1 MWAES
6 KDVNTFV
13 NAEIEM
19 KKLRFHIPDSEG
31 KSKCHKIH
39 IGKRKMDC
47 QRLKVHG
54 CLMEE
59 VKSDTYLGDVLAS
72 DGKNTLNIENRVS
85 KGLGIVSQIM
95 DILKNVSFGAHYF
108 EIATTLREA
117 MLVNGLLT
125 NCEVWYGLTE
135 KEVAKLEEV
144 DRLLLRQI
152 FQVASTCPIEA
163 LYLELGCV
171 PIGLIIKA
179 RRIKYLH
186 HLATRDEHEML
197 SKVFK
202 AQWTYP
208 AKRGEWTEQ
217 VKIDMKEFDM
227 EPDLEQIRSK
237 SNFSFKALV
246 KKQTKQ
252 LALTNLNKTKEKH
265 SKMENLQ
272 YAELGMQKYLK
283 NEKITVKQARILF
296 KFRTRME
303 RFWGNFKG
311 GKPPQPCPVCKDVLS
326 VDTQEHSFRC
336 KVLAESM
343 KISNNYKGIFS
354 SEVEHEI
361 VITVENIE
369 KFRKIYMEE

>member
-1 MWAES
+1 MPLGMVDDLLVVAKCGAES
-6 KDVNTFV
+6 KDVNTFI

-47 QRLKVHG
+47 LGLKVHG

-59 VKSDTYLGDVLAS
+59 VKSDTYLGDILAS

-85 KGLGIVSQIM
+85 KGLGIVSQVM

-125 NCEVWYGLTE
+125 NCEVWYGLTD

-179 RRIKYLH
+179 RRIKYLL

-197 SKVFK
+197 FKVFK
-202 AQWTYP
+202 AQCSYP
-208 AKRGEWTEQ
+208 ARRGEWTAGENGYEG
-217 VKIDMKEFDM
+217 VWNGIRLGRD
-227 EPDLEQIRSK
+227 QI
-237 SNFSFKALV
+237 
-246 KKQTKQ
+246 Q
-252 LALTNLNKTKEKH
+252 LQL
-265 SKMENLQ
+265 
-272 YAELGMQKYLK
+272 
-283 NEKITVKQARILF
+283 
-296 KFRTRME
+296 
-303 RFWGNFKG
+303 
-311 GKPPQPCPVCKDVLS
+311 
-326 VDTQEHSFRC
+326 
-336 KVLAESM
+336 
-343 KISNNYKGIFS
+343 
-354 SEVEHEI
+354 
-361 VITVENIE
+361 
-369 KFRKIYMEE
+369 